1 MQYKKKRKQQGQKT
15 NANYLKI
22 FMNRL
27 FKKKY
32 EQILKKKITCKQY
45 KLKLYKL

>member
-27 FKKKY
+27 
-32 EQILKKKITCKQY
+32 LKKNMSRY
-45 KLKLYKL
+45 